1 MHRLTVIQK
10 ESSFLDGLNG
20 AVVAASATA
29 NTGVSI
35 DDVLVS
41 TLGDSLDGAVV
52 GAGAALNA
60 SVSNLV
66 CHDFP
71 SICYLA
77 HNVPIAS
84 RDGDSLHTF

>member
-1 MHRLTVIQK
+1 MIQK

-35 DDVLVS
+35 DDVLVFAF
-41 TLGDSLDGAVV
+41 GDSLDGAVV
-52 GAGAALNA
+52 SASAALDA

-66 CHDFP
+66 CHDYVP
-71 SICYLA
+71 PICVF
-77 HNVPIAS
+77 HPRIG
-84 RDGDSLHTF
+84 DG